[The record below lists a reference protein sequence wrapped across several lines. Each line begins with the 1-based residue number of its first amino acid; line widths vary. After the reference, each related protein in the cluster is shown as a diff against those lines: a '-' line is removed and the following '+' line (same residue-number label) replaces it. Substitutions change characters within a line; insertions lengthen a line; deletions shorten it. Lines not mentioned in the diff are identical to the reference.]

1 MSTRNL
7 TAVEGLR
14 FFLFLGIFVFHS
26 VSCWFPIGWGGVE
39 AFLVIG
45 AYFLTCKYLKC
56 EQHDVAVGKAFVG
69 RIKRLYP
76 AYVILIV
83 VAVALVAI
91 SSHQVKCDALWY
103 LFSLQNYRCLFD
115 GDWNS
120 LESYLGH
127 FWYIGLDVWLFLL
140 WVVLMRLIPK
150 KHLKKAYVVTL
161 CTGLLWRTLF
171 VILRPDNPS
180 LSYVIPVG
188 LLDCW
193 SVGGLVA
200 INFNEKGKNNYLE
213 WTEIIVGAI
222 GVLAL
227 IGYNAVLNHCSI
239 GEAYQLYHT
248 AKGYM
253 LNPITGNIH
262 LFIALLAAG
271 VLRYCLDTTK
281 KHPVLSWTP
290 LAALGG
296 MTYEIYCF
304 HLPILTFTR
313 HFIHNS
319 LLILIVALLVT
330 YVVSLLWCRLAMPV
344 INKIIK

>member
-1 MSTRNL
+1 M
-7 TAVEGLR
+7 
-14 FFLFLGIFVFHS
+14 
-26 VSCWFPIGWGGVE
+26 GGVE

-45 AYFLTCKYLKC
+45 AFFLTCKYLKC
-56 EQHDVAVGKAFVG
+56 EQRDIVVGDAFIH

-76 AYVILIV
+76 VYVLLIV
-83 VAVALVAI
+83 VAVAFKAVTN
-91 SSHQVKCDALWY
+91 HQINTDSLWY
-103 LFSLQNYRCLFD
+103 LFSLQNFRCLFD
-115 GDWNS
+115 GNWNS
-120 LESYLGH
+120 LEGFLGH

-140 WVVLMRLIPK
+140 WVVLMRLVPK
-150 KHLKKAYVVTL
+150 KHLKWAFVLTL
-161 CTGLLWRTLF
+161 CVGLLWRTLF

-200 INFNEKGKNNYLE
+200 INFNEKGKNNCLE
-213 WTEIIVGAI
+213 WIEIIVGAI

-227 IGYNAVLNHCSI
+227 IGYNAVLNHCGI
-239 GEAYQLYHT
+239 GVAYQLFHT

-290 LAALGG
+290 LVALGG
-296 MTYEIYCF
+296 MTYELYCF
-304 HLPILTFTR
+304 HFPVLSLTR
-313 HFIHNS
+313 HIIHNS
-319 LLILIVALLVT
+319 LLTLIVALLIT
-330 YVVSLLWCRLAMPV
+330 YVVSLLWCRWAMPL